1 MSIKK
6 PELLAPA
13 GNFEKLEIAIK
24 YGADA
29 VYLAGK
35 EFSLRSY
42 SDNFSIDEIE
52 KGIELAHKNDVQ
64 VYVACNIYS
73 RNSEQEKIENY
84 LEKIGG
90 MKPDA
95 LIISDPGIILL
106 AREILPDMDIHL
118 STQSNTTNYNTVKFW
133 KQLGIKRVNTARELS
148 LSDIEEIVKKGGL
161 EVEAFVHGAMC
172 ISQSGRCLLSSF
184 MINRDANR
192 GLCSHPC
199 RWKYSLVEE
208 KRPGEFVGVT
218 EDDRGSYFFNSK
230 DLNLINHI
238 PELIKS
244 GLTSLKIEGRIKG
257 INYLASVVKV
267 YREAIDHFIDS
278 PDSYKVKDYW
288 LDELFHINNRTYSTG
303 FYFGNQDEVIPN
315 YKDTK
320 PEILQGLIGK
330 IISRNDDNTYRVI
343 VRNRFFKNDEVRVFS
358 SKKGPSLHDNIL
370 RIRDLKG
377 NDLEV
382 AQPNMNIDL
391 MLKGSYLEDDLIR
404 TVPG

>member
-42 SDNFSIDEIE
+42 SDNFSIDEIG
-52 KGIELAHKNDVQ
+52 KGIELAHKNDVK

-73 RNSEQEKIENY
+73 RNSEQEKIEKY
-84 LEKIGG
+84 LEKLGS

-106 AREILPDMDIHL
+106 TRDMLPNIDIHL

-148 LSDIEEIVKKGGL
+148 LNDIEEIVEKGGL

-199 RWKYSLVEE
+199 RWKYSLMEE
-208 KRPGEFVGVT
+208 KRPGEYVGVT
-218 EDDRGSYFFNSK
+218 EDNRGSYFFNSK

-238 PELIKS
+238 PELIRS

-267 YREAIDHFIDS
+267 YREAIDHFMDS
-278 PDSYKVKDYW
+278 PNSYKMKDYW
-288 LDELFHINNRTYSTG
+288 LDELFLINNRTYSTG
-303 FYFGNQDEVIPN
+303 FYFGNQDEVTPN
-315 YKDTK
+315 YNDSK
-320 PEILQGLIGK
+320 PEILQKLIGK
-330 IISRNDDNTYRVI
+330 IIGKNDDNSYRVI
-343 VRNRFFKNDEVRVFS
+343 VRNRFFKNDDVRIFS
-358 SKKGPSLHDNIL
+358 SQKGPSFHDTIIKISDL
-370 RIRDLKG
+370 RG
-377 NDLEV
+377 NELDV
-382 AQPNMNIDL
+382 AQPNMYIDL
-391 MLKGSYLEDDLIR
+391 TLNGEYLINDLIR
-404 TVPG
+404 TIPG

>member
-52 KGIELAHKNDVQ
+52 KGIELAHKNDVK

-73 RNSEQEKIENY
+73 RNSEQEKIEKY
-84 LEKIGG
+84 LEKLGS

-106 AREILPDMDIHL
+106 TREMLPNIDIHL

-148 LSDIEEIVKKGGL
+148 LNDIEEIVEKGGL

-199 RWKYSLVEE
+199 RWKYSLMEE
-208 KRPGEFVGVT
+208 KRPGEYVGVT
-218 EDDRGSYFFNSK
+218 EDNRGSYFFNSK

-238 PELIKS
+238 PELIRS

-267 YREAIDHFIDS
+267 YREAIDHFMDS
-278 PDSYKVKDYW
+278 PDSYKMKDYW
-288 LDELFHINNRTYSTG
+288 LDELFLINNRTYSTG
-303 FYFGNQDEVIPN
+303 FYFGNQDEVTPN
-315 YKDTK
+315 YNDSK
-320 PEILQGLIGK
+320 PEILQKLIGK
-330 IISRNDDNTYRVI
+330 IIGKNDDNSYRVI
-343 VRNRFFKNDEVRVFS
+343 VRNRFFKNDDVRIFS
-358 SKKGPSLHDNIL
+358 SQKGPSFHDTIIKISDL
-370 RIRDLKG
+370 RG
-377 NDLEV
+377 NELDV

-391 MLKGSYLEDDLIR
+391 TLNGKYLINDLIR
-404 TVPG
+404 TIPG

>member
-1 MSIKK
+1 MSLKK

-13 GNFEKLEIAIK
+13 GNYEKLEIAIK

-42 SDNFSIDEIE
+42 SDNFSLTDIE
-52 KGIELAHKNDVQ
+52 KGIEFAHNNNVK

-73 RNSEQEKIENY
+73 RNNEQEEIANY
-84 LEKIGG
+84 LEKIKK

-95 LIISDPGIILL
+95 FIISDPGIIML
-106 AREILPDMDIHL
+106 AQGIAPEIDIHL

-133 KQLGIKRVNTARELS
+133 KKLGITRVNTARELS
-148 LSDIEEIVKKGGL
+148 LKDIEIIAQKGGL

-208 KRPGEFVGVT
+208 KRPGEYVNVT
-218 EDDRGSYFFNSK
+218 EDERGSYFFNSK
-230 DLNLINHI
+230 DLNLIEHI
-238 PELIKS
+238 PELIES
-244 GLTSLKIEGRIKG
+244 GLDSLKIEGRIKG

-267 YREAIDHFIDS
+267 YREAIDLYTES
-278 PDSYKVKDYW
+278 PKKYKVKNHW
-288 LDELFHINNRTYSTG
+288 LKELTLINNRTYCTG

-315 YKDTK
+315 YEDLK
-320 PEILQGLIGK
+320 PNAVQNLIGK
-330 IISRNDDNTYRVI
+330 ILETDDIGYKVI
-343 VRNRFFKNDEVRVFS
+343 VRNRFFKNDKIKVFTS
-358 SKKGPSLHDNIL
+358 QKGPSNDDVVKKIT
-370 RIRDLKG
+370 DLKG
-377 NDLEV
+377 IEIDV
-382 AQPNMNIDL
+382 AQPNMQV
-391 MLKGSYLEDDLIR
+391 YLSLNGVYNSNDLIR
-404 TVPG
+404 ILSE